1 VPLSGRVAEDGI
13 RSSPTRTSTAARSDF
28 RTTSPS
34 PWWTTTLE
42 AERRFDAENY
52 PERYDHIWEGDYAKA
67 FEGAYFSALLEQARR
82 DGRICHVPL
91 DPVLPVKAFFD
102 IGGAG
107 HSSDAMAIWIAQFVG
122 REIRLLDYIDGVGQ
136 PLGYYAT
143 ELRRRGWKDAVIHL
157 PHDGVA
163 TNNISG
169 KLYRSLDR
177 GRLRMRHADQKL
189 RRRRGN
195 DAY

>member
-1 VPLSGRVAEDGI
+1 
-13 RSSPTRTSTAARSDF
+13 
-28 RTTSPS
+28 
-34 PWWTTTLE
+34 
-42 AERRFDAENY
+42 
-52 PERYDHIWEGDYAKA
+52 
-67 FEGAYFSALLEQARR
+67 
-82 DGRICHVPL
+82 
-91 DPVLPVKAFFD
+91 VKAFFD

-122 REIRLLDYIDGVGQ
+122 REIRLLDYIEGVGQ

-189 RRRRGN
+189 RCRRGD

>member
-1 VPLSGRVAEDGI
+1 
-13 RSSPTRTSTAARSDF
+13 
-28 RTTSPS
+28 
-34 PWWTTTLE
+34 
-42 AERRFDAENY
+42 
-52 PERYDHIWEGDYAKA
+52 
-67 FEGAYFSALLEQARR
+67 
-82 DGRICHVPL
+82 
-91 DPVLPVKAFFD
+91 VLPVKAFFD

-122 REIRLLDYIDGVGQ
+122 REIRLLDYIEGVGQ

-169 KLYRSLDR
+169 KRYIDHWTEAGFDAFSRSR
-177 GRLRMRHADQKL
+177 TVAPAQQ
-189 RRRRGN
+189 
-195 DAY
+195 